1 MKQLQERFSVS
12 ERRALRVTEW
22 PRSTHRHRS
31 QAADSPALRM
41 ELRELA
47 ANRPRYGYGRLTVL
61 LRRQGWH
68 VNAKRVYRLY
78 REEGLQVRIKR
89 RKKLASRSRVTFPGA
104 SRVNERWTMDF
115 VADALADG
123 RRIRVLTVLDSF
135 TRECLALKVSPSLPA
150 QAVTDALE
158 DVIAVRG
165 EPQAIQVDNGSEFTS
180 NHFDAWAY
188 LRGVRLD
195 FIRPGK
201 PVENAF
207 IESFNGRLRDECLNS
222 HWFESLDDARRAIH
236 DWQRDYNERRPHSAL
251 GDRSPSEF
259 AAELLGLGLETTDNE
274 PRNSGFGL
282 DQ

>member
-1 MKQLQERFSVS
+1 
-12 ERRALRVTEW
+12 
-22 PRSTHRHRS
+22 
-31 QAADSPALRM
+31 M
-41 ELRELA
+41 ELRDLA
-47 ANRPRYGYGRLTVL
+47 ANRPRYGYRRLTVL

-68 VNAKRVYRLY
+68 VNAKRVYRLD
-78 REEGLQVRIKR
+78 REKGLQVRIKR
-89 RKKLASRSRVTFPGA
+89 RKKLASRSWVTFPGA

-115 VADALADG
+115 VSDALADG
-123 RRIRVLTVLDSF
+123 GRIRVLTVLDSF
-135 TRECLALKVSPSLPA
+135 TRECLALRVSPSLPA

-158 DVIAVRG
+158 AVIAVRG

-207 IESFNGRLRDECLNS
+207 VESFNGRLRNECLNS